1 MLTQV
6 GVSTRNFFTELIRSW
21 RELLIFVQPA
31 ELSMFGLLVANKTL
45 GIYRTMLNLWWFM
58 VVLIAAGVYEST
70 LHTDPLITLSVYS
83 LFIILISRSTVS
95 QKIPTYIFFSAK
107 TGIALPLIGLY
118 LVISWYPQLMI
129 LSPLAMLLSYCV
141 LDAHVAFLDMAQ
153 AFWRAIKIFLYHCP
167 FFIIVYLCSWYLVYP
182 VLAYPFL
189 WAAGLY
195 GNSIALMLLLP
206 WYSAMIVYGY
216 TRFMREHMDYYYS

>member
-1 MLTQV
+1 ML
-6 GVSTRNFFTELIRSW
+6 
-21 RELLIFVQPA
+21 
-31 ELSMFGLLVANKTL
+31 GLLVANKAL
-45 GIYRTMLNLWWFM
+45 GIYRTMVTLWWFM

-70 LHTDPLITLSVYS
+70 LHTVPVITLSIYS

-95 QKIPTYIFFSAK
+95 QKSASYIFFSAK
-107 TGIALPLIGLY
+107 TAIALPLIGLY
-118 LVISWYPQLMI
+118 LVVSWYPQLMI
-129 LSPLAMLLSYCV
+129 LSPLIMLLAFCL
-141 LDAHVAFLDMAQ
+141 LDAQIAFSDMLQ
-153 AFWRAIKIFLYHCP
+153 AFGRAIKIFLYHYP

-182 VLAYPFL
+182 VLAYPFM

-195 GNSIALMLLLP
+195 GNSIALMLLIP